1 MSGSILVAT
10 VDIDRALPVLFSD
23 DSRTDHSARVLVRLR
38 GAFIGQVDVPFRGK
52 IEPEVLAAQIW
63 AGLGSDITS
72 QLHADGDSAP
82 TFLPVAGLPG
92 RVGCD
97 ARSAEPYSGTP
108 CLSIVIATRERART
122 LSACLATVLA
132 IEYPADH
139 MEVIVV
145 DNGPVTDTTER
156 VVRELGGTAPKLL
169 RYVSTEVAGS
179 AVGREAGW
187 RCAEGEYVLFLDDD
201 VAVDPHWAA
210 AIAEAFVA
218 HPGVDC
224 VTGLVLPLQ
233 LDTRAQQLL
242 EQFGGFSKGYKKRL
256 YDLGEHRGDGA
267 LYPFAAGAFGSGANM
282 AFRRSRLAALGGFDL
297 ALGPGTPTFGGED
310 IAPLM
315 RCVALGGGLVY
326 EPRAVVWHRHPQD
339 YAVFRRNMYRYGVG
353 LSAAYASLLMQ
364 HPEFAGEILRRVP
377 AAIQHLLHPRSSKN
391 LGVPQDYPR
400 TLRVLQV
407 AGLAVGPFA
416 YARSRQRLRRATR
429 RKGGGTT

>member
-1 MSGSILVAT
+1 
-10 VDIDRALPVLFSD
+10 
-23 DSRTDHSARVLVRLR
+23 
-38 GAFIGQVDVPFRGK
+38 
-52 IEPEVLAAQIW
+52 VLA
-63 AGLGSDITS
+63 L
-72 QLHADGDSAP
+72 
-82 TFLPVAGLPG
+82 
-92 RVGCD
+92 
-97 ARSAEPYSGTP
+97 
-108 CLSIVIATRERART
+108 
-122 LSACLATVLA
+122 
-132 IEYPADH
+132 EYPADR

-156 VVRELGGTAPKLL
+156 VVRELVGSAPKV

-179 AVGREAGW
+179 AVGRDAGW
-187 RCAEGEYVLFLDDD
+187 RCAKGEYVLFLDDD
-201 VAVDPHWAA
+201 VDVDPHWAD

-224 VTGLVLPLQ
+224 VTGLVLPLK

-242 EQFGGFSKGYKKRL
+242 EQFGGFSKGYKRRL

-353 LSAAYASLLMQ
+353 LSAAYASVLMQ
-364 HPEFAGEILRRVP
+364 HPEFVGEILRRVP
-377 AAIQHLLHPRSSKN
+377 AAVRHLLHPGSSKN
-391 LGVPQDYPR
+391 EGLSQDYPR
-400 TLRVLQV
+400 TLRVLEV
-407 AGLAVGPFA
+407 AGLAMGPFA
-416 YARSRQRLRRATR
+416 YVRSRRRLRRSTP
-429 RKGGGTT
+429 RKGRDAI